1 MRTFSLNLW
10 IFRFRLY
17 FMRYKLTVGKN
28 SFFPAHSSRF
38 GSTPCDFPS
47 SLHSLGVKTSNWASL
62 SVSDTCECWL
72 QCPEH
77 IPQFLDDSGRLYSFG
92 IALNMIWIKL
102 LFIKHLNMF
111 GALLL
116 LWILH
121 HIRYLFGWLSNILH
135 HSFELNP
142 LLSHS
147 KYRTS
152 HDQWSLDCSTWRD
165 VLYQS

>member
-10 IFRFRLY
+10 IFRLRLY
-17 FMRYKLTVGKN
+17 SMRYTLTVGKFRF
-28 SFFPAHSSRF
+28 SPAHSSTF
-38 GSTPCDFPS
+38 GSATCDFPS
-47 SLHSLGVKTSNWASL
+47 SLHSLGVKISNRASL
-62 SVSDTCECWL
+62 SVSDTRECWL

-77 IPQFLDDSGRLYSFG
+77 IPQFLDDCGWLYSFG
-92 IALNMIWIKL
+92 IAFNMIWIEL
-102 LFIKHLNMF
+102 LFIIHLNI
-111 GALLL
+111 LLF

-121 HIRYLFGWLSNILH
+121 HTRYLFGWLSNILH

-142 LLSHS
+142 LWSHS
-147 KYRTS
+147 KYHTS